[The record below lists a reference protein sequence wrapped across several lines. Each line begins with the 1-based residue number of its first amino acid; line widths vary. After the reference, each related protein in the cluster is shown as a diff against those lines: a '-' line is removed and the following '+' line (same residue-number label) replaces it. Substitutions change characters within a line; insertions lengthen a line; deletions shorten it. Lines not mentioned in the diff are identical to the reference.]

1 VEYPRDLGRVDLW
14 QESLE
19 RSLARRGRPK
29 RSSVELYR
37 LRGERDLL
45 LEDVPPESAQYS
57 HLRRGAAHHPLV
69 PRPAVAVGG
78 VSALALLAVTLPNLL
93 GGRSSTK
100 QRVTYA
106 SKGLGHGHVGKSHVS
121 SSLQPRPMPRHSRAG
136 DSTSVALH
144 SHAASNVVSVSES
157 IRQLQSRLGVVAD
170 GDFGPTTLRAVRSFQ
185 ASHGLVVDGIV
196 GPATRDAL
204 GLPAGPV
211 LRANRIYFPKPV
223 KHPHRVVHA
232 APKPVHHV
240 KHHATRPR
248 PHPTAKALS
257 VVATIRL
264 MQQKLGIPA
273 DGQFGPATERALKA
287 FQSHHGLVADG
298 IVGAATRKVLGLPAG
313 AILRPNA
320 AYFAHKPVKRAHHVT
335 HHATHHVIHHVTHHA
350 TRPRPH
356 RAPKA
361 LSVAATIR
369 LMQQKLGIPA
379 DGQFGPATER
389 ALKAFQSHHGLTADG
404 ILGPATRKA
413 LGLPPGPTLHPNRAY
428 FPHPATRH
436 HTPTTHHSPPPK
448 RVHHSPP
455 PRSSSG
461 YVNPLAH
468 ARVTPE
474 RIDAGV
480 DYSGTGTLTALGE
493 GRVTFVATS
502 GTGWPGAFIEYQLMN
517 GPDAG
522 RYVYY
527 AEGVRP
533 AVSVGQVVRA
543 GQPVAYLIPGW
554 SSGIEIGWGSGVGT
568 QPLAQKLGEN
578 SFPTA
583 AGESFSA
590 LIASLGGPPG
600 VG

>member
-1 VEYPRDLGRVDLW
+1 L
-14 QESLE
+14 
-19 RSLARRGRPK
+19 
-29 RSSVELYR
+29 
-37 LRGERDLL
+37 
-45 LEDVPPESAQYS
+45 
-57 HLRRGAAHHPLV
+57 
-69 PRPAVAVGG
+69 
-78 VSALALLAVTLPNLL
+78 
-93 GGRSSTK
+93 
-100 QRVTYA
+100 
-106 SKGLGHGHVGKSHVS
+106 
-121 SSLQPRPMPRHSRAG
+121 
-136 DSTSVALH
+136 
-144 SHAASNVVSVSES
+144 
-157 IRQLQSRLGVVAD
+157 
-170 GDFGPTTLRAVRSFQ
+170 
-185 ASHGLVVDGIV
+185 
-196 GPATRDAL
+196 GPATRKAL
-204 GLPAGPV
+204 KLPAGAI
-211 LRANRIYFPKPV
+211 LRPNAAYFAHK
-223 KHPHRVVHA
+223 RVTHVHHLTHHT
-232 APKPVHHV
+232 VHHV
-240 KHHATRPR
+240 THHATRP
-248 PHPTAKALS
+248 HPAPKSLS

-273 DGQFGPATERALKA
+273 DGQFGP
-287 FQSHHGLVADG
+287 G
-298 IVGAATRKVLGLPAG
+298 
-313 AILRPNA
+313 
-320 AYFAHKPVKRAHHVT
+320 
-335 HHATHHVIHHVTHHA
+335 
-350 TRPRPH
+350 
-356 RAPKA
+356 
-361 LSVAATIR
+361 
-369 LMQQKLGIPA
+369 
-379 DGQFGPATER
+379 TER

-404 ILGPATRKA
+404 VLGPATRKA

-436 HTPTTHHSPPPK
+436 HTPTTHHSPAPK
-448 RVHHSPP
+448 PVHHSPP

-468 ARVTPE
+468 AHVTPE

-493 GRVTFVATS
+493 GKVTFVATS

-543 GQPVAYLIPGW
+543 GQAVAYLIPGW

-578 SFPTA
+578 SFPTQ